1 MLGAIAGDI
10 IGSAHEGAQSR
21 GRHFTLFTPRSRFTD
36 DSVLT
41 VAVAHSLRTGSPYAT
56 ALRDWARRYPTAG
69 YGSGFQQWFEQDDA
83 GPYNSFGNG
92 AAMRVAAVAW
102 AFDSM
107 DEVLDHAQRTAAPT
121 HDHPEG
127 IRGARAIA
135 AAILAA
141 RTGSSKEDIARLLAE
156 QHGYECR
163 IRLSELE
170 ERGGF
175 DVTCQVTVP
184 SAVAAFLH
192 SKDFEDA
199 VRIAVSLGGDTDTLA
214 CIAGALAEAHYGIPP
229 AIQAEA
235 LRHLDAPLREE
246 VQLFARHYHLAHLAP
261 VFPEL
266 HMPRSQSGLP
276 SGVLVECSCVIVRID
291 AIHRRLRGGWR
302 MFVSM
307 APSQTLCADTELA
320 SVGFMSEKE
329 SLAFARNLAGL
340 GLKFLWEGNAIDIAI
355 ADHVNGLRTPC
366 DWIDVKRVTLTPTG
380 SRVMVA
386 CIEGSEIR
394 QVAAPEVW
402 TYRNS
407 LSHSVYYSPCAPNDK
422 KNPRTFH
429 IKGGPE

>member
-10 IGSAHEGAQSR
+10 IGSAHEGALSR

-56 ALRDWARRYPTAG
+56 ALREWARRYPTAG
-69 YGSGFQQWFEQDDA
+69 YGAGFQHWFEQDDA

-107 DEVLDHAQRTAAPT
+107 DEVLDHAQRTASPT
-121 HDHPEG
+121 HNHPEG

-141 RTGSSKEDIARLLAE
+141 RTGSSKEDIARLLFE

-184 SAVAAFLH
+184 TAVAAFLH

-266 HMPRSQSGLP
+266 HRPRSQSGLP
-276 SGVLVECSCVIVRID
+276 SGVLVECSSVIVRID

-307 APSQTLCADTELA
+307 APNYSLCADMELA
-320 SVGFMSEKE
+320 SVGFMSVDE
-329 SLAFARNLAGL
+329 SAAFAKNLAGL
-340 GLKFLWEGNAIDIAI
+340 GLKFLWEGHAIDIAI
-355 ADHVNGLRTPC
+355 ADQVVGLRTPC
-366 DWIDVKRVTLTPTG
+366 DWVDLKRVQLTPTG

-386 CIEGSEIR
+386 CLKGTDVR
-394 QVAAPEVW
+394 QVAAPEGW
-402 TYRNS
+402 AYRKSCSQNV
-407 LSHSVYYSPCAPNDK
+407 LYRTEAPTDQ
-422 KNPRTFH
+422 KNPKTHHFR
-429 IKGGPE
+429 GGPE